1 MTSKVG
7 IVVPTLGRRSD
18 YLIQCLESIKNGGSG
33 ANKAFVVL
41 VAPRDFD
48 FTEYLSSGLAHAF
61 VEDSGLGLPAAINEG
76 FDSMPESIEYI
87 NWLGDDDLIS
97 VGSLDVAVSH
107 LEKDTKCVLVF
118 GGCNY
123 IDPNGKILW
132 TNSSG
137 SWAVPLLRF
146 GPDLIPQPGA
156 LFRRSAFVAVGG
168 LDTRYDWAF
177 DFDLLIKLSKIG
189 GLSFID
195 KTISSFRWHPYSL
208 SVEFRRKSVKEAS
221 MVRVSHLPALVKPVS
236 FLWEIPVMQ
245 ATLIAGSK
253 VTKNATRRESTQ

>member
-1 MTSKVG
+1 
-7 IVVPTLGRRSD
+7 VVPTLGRRPD

-33 ANKAFVVL
+33 ENKAFVVL

-87 NWLGDDDLIS
+87 NWLGDDDLLS

-123 IDPNGKILW
+123 IDPHGKILW

-156 LFRRSAFVAVGG
+156 LFRRTDFVAVGG
-168 LDTRYDWAF
+168 LDSRYSWAF
-177 DFDLLIKLSKIG
+177 DFDLLIKLSKVG
-189 GLSFID
+189 GLGFVNEVL
-195 KTISSFRWHPYSL
+195 SSFRWHPSSL
-208 SVEFRRKSVKEAS
+208 SVEFRRKSVNEAS
-221 MVRVSHLPALVKPVS
+221 TVRVSHLPAFLKPFS
-236 FLWEIPVMQ
+236 FLWEFPVRQ
-245 ATLIAGSK
+245 ATLIAGSR
-253 VTKNATRRESTQ
+253 VTRKATRGELSR